1 MSKIERYKVCT
12 NLNENFCAPKINP
25 PSQDWV
31 INVIHETNRG
41 RVIAFA
47 RLLYAP
53 LLKVFP
59 NSRIQTRLGK
69 KVVNRHIKFA
79 KYLPARMNLSE
90 FYLGIVNHNLNV
102 VFSHIHALLMLVRFI
117 AHQLEHCGIKNKN
130 AFRQLN

>member
-12 NLNENFCAPKINP
+12 NLKEDFCTPKISP
-25 PSQDWV
+25 SSQDRV
-31 INVIHETNRG
+31 INVIHEKIRG

-59 NSRIQTRLGK
+59 TSRIPTGLGR
-69 KVVNRHIKFA
+69 KVVNRHIKLA
-79 KYLPARMNLSE
+79 KYLPARMNLLE

-102 VFSHIHALLMLVRFI
+102 VVSHIHALLMLPGFI
-117 AHQLEHCGIKNKN
+117 AHQFEHCGEENINS
-130 AFRQLN
+130 FRQLD